1 MSRNRLAEIQTP
13 QNAGGATYGGNS
25 ETERGNDLVAG
36 ESYELQQRTGGP
48 LTQNQFLDDVPPPQ
62 LPENRRN

>member
-13 QNAGGATYGGNS
+13 QNTSGAPYSGNY
-25 ETERGNDLVAG
+25 EAERSNDLVAG

-48 LTQNQFLDDVPPPQ
+48 LTQTQFLDDVPLPQ
-62 LPENRRN
+62 LVEKCRN